1 MVGAFTWR
9 IHLAHSLGMSMFKHH
24 KKALTQGFSTFLRRR
39 RAKQHFER
47 RPMLDALVAKPVAS
61 AKQGDMA
68 VTAAGTAAAVAALGQ
83 DLLAAARDEPQAALT
98 RLRSQAEGLDDDE
111 AARRLKQDGPNEVQ
125 HEAPL
130 PGWLRL
136 WRCYLN
142 PFNVLLT
149 ALALLSYFGADAK
162 ATVVIAAMV
171 GLSTGIRFVQ
181 EGRSHRAAEGL
192 RAMVSNQATV
202 IRRTRDITP
211 DIAPGNAP
219 SRAPDAG
226 ASTPP
231 ATREIALRE
240 LVAGDVVALSAGDMI
255 PADCRVLS
263 ARDLFIAQ
271 AAMTGE
277 SLPVEKF
284 VQGDAAAS
292 ATSSSTSSATSSTGP
307 LDLHNV
313 VFMGTNVVSGTATA
327 LVVATGPRS
336 YFGTLAAHATATET
350 APNAFQAGV
359 NSVSWLLIRFAAVMV
374 PIVFFVNGFTKGDW
388 LEAFLFALSVAVGL
402 TPEMLPMIVTS
413 TLAKGAVQ
421 LSRKKVV
428 VKRLDAIQNFG
439 AMDILCTDKTGTLTQ
454 DKIAL
459 ARHADAYGQDTNEV
473 LNFAFLNS
481 FYQTGLKNLLDRAV
495 LDHVDVAGEL
505 KLKDAYRKVD
515 EIPFDFERRR
525 MSVVVATLVGGQDQ
539 HHELICKGAV
549 EEVLA
554 ACTHVRTQEATDASL
569 DGERSMPTQPLDAA
583 LLASTKAVTAGLNA
597 EGLRVVAVAVK
608 TLPPGQTTYSVAD
621 ESDLTL
627 IGYIAFLDPPKE
639 SAAPALRKLAAH
651 GINVKV
657 LTGDNDLVTLQV
669 CRQVG
674 LPADVVLL
682 GAQIEAMTDD
692 ALKAAA
698 QSHNIFAKLTP
709 LHKERIVRALRASG
723 HVVGFMGDG
732 INDAPAL
739 RAADIGISVDS
750 AVDIAKE
757 AADII
762 LLEKSL
768 LVLTEGVVEGRTT
781 FCNMLKYIRMTAS
794 SNFGNVL
801 SVLVASAFLPFLPM
815 LPLQLLVQNLLYDI
829 GQTAIPFD
837 NVDAELVKQPLKWNP
852 SDIGRFMLFFGPIS
866 SLFDMATFAV
876 LWWVFDANSL
886 GRQTL
891 FQSGWFVVGLLTQT
905 LVVHLMRTPKLAF
918 VQSRASLP
926 LMAMSLLIMAVGLW
940 LPNGLMASYFKL
952 QALPT
957 AFYGWLVAILLG
969 YCTLVTLMKRV
980 YIHRYGWQ

>member
-1 MVGAFTWR
+1 MHMAN
-9 IHLAHSLGMSMFKHH
+9 
-24 KKALTQGFSTFLRRR
+24 ALTEAFSSFLHRR
-39 RAKQHFER
+39 RARQHFER
-47 RPMLDALVAKPVAS
+47 RPLLDMLAAAS
-61 AKQGDMA
+61 
-68 VTAAGTAAAVAALGQ
+68 TAAPKGTPAMGLGQ
-83 DLLAAARDEPQAALT
+83 DLLAAGRDEPAAALA
-98 RLRSQAEGLDDDE
+98 RFESQAEGLDSAE
-111 AARRLKQDGPNEVQ
+111 AARRLLRDGPNEVQ
-125 HEAPL
+125 HEPPL

-142 PFNVLLT
+142 PFNLLLT
-149 ALALLSYFGADAK
+149 ALALLSFLSADAK
-162 ATVVIAAMV
+162 ATVVIAVMV
-171 GLSTGIRFVQ
+171 ALSTGVRFVQ

-192 RAMVSNQATV
+192 RSLVSNTATV
-202 IRRTRDITP
+202 IRR
-211 DIAPGNAP
+211 
-219 SRAPDAG
+219 G
-226 ASTPP
+226 ASTSP
-231 ATREIALRE
+231 TKEIALRE
-240 LVAGDVVALSAGDMI
+240 LVAGDIVALSAGDMI

-263 ARDLFIAQ
+263 ARDLFVAES
-271 AAMTGE
+271 AMTGE

-284 VQGDAAAS
+284 VQPADRVA
-292 ATSSSTSSATSSTGP
+292 ATSPGP
-307 LDLHNV
+307 GAFELRNL

-336 YFGTLAAHATATET
+336 YFGTLAAHATATEST
-350 APNAFQAGV
+350 PNAFQAGV

-374 PIVFFVNGFTKGDW
+374 PIVFLVNGLTKGSW
-388 LEAFLFALSVAVGL
+388 LDAFLFALSVAVGL

-413 TLAKGAVQ
+413 TLAKGAVL

-459 ARHADAYGQDTNEV
+459 ARHADAWGQDTDEV
-473 LNFAFLNS
+473 LNFAYLNS
-481 FYQTGLKNLLDRAV
+481 HYQTGLKNLLDHAV
-495 LDHVDVAGEL
+495 LERVDVAAEL
-505 KLKDAYRKVD
+505 KLKEAYRKVD

-525 MSVVVATLVGGQDQ
+525 MSVVVATLVEGEDR

-554 ACTHVRTQEATDASL
+554 ACTQVRTQEPLDASL
-569 DGERSMPTQPLDAA
+569 DGERIMPTQPLDAA
-583 LLASTKAVTAGLNA
+583 LLARTQAVTAGLNA

-608 TLPPGQTTYSVAD
+608 MLPPQQSVYSVAD
-621 ESDLTL
+621 EAGLTL

-639 SAAPALRKLAAH
+639 SAAPALQQLAAH
-651 GINVKV
+651 GIRVKV
-657 LTGDNDLVTLQV
+657 LTGDNDIVARQV

-674 LPADVVLL
+674 LPADAVLL
-682 GAQIEAMTDD
+682 GSQVEALSDD

-698 QSHNIFAKLTP
+698 EDHTLFAKLTP
-709 LHKERIVRALRASG
+709 LHKERIVRALRANG

-762 LLEKSL
+762 LLEKNL
-768 LVLTEGVVEGRTT
+768 LVLDEGVVEGRTT

-829 GQTAIPFD
+829 AQTGIPFD
-837 NVDAELVKQPLKWNP
+837 NVDAELVTRPLQWRP

-866 SLFDMATFAV
+866 SLFDIITFAV
-876 LWWVFDANSL
+876 LWWVFDANSVI
-886 GRQTL
+886 RQGL

-905 LVVHLMRTPKLAF
+905 LVVHMLRTPKLPF
-918 VQSRASLP
+918 VHSRAAAP
-926 LMAMSLLIMAVGLW
+926 LMAMTLAIMVLGLW
-940 LPNGLMASYFKL
+940 LPLGPLAGYFRL
-952 QALPT
+952 QALP
-957 AFYGWLVAILLG
+957 AAYYGWLLAILLG
-969 YCTLVTLMKRV
+969 YCALTTAMKRI
-980 YIHRYGWQ
+980 YIGRYGWQ